1 MKRTITVVI
10 PALNEEEELGECLE
24 SLTNQSFRDF
34 EVIVV
39 DNGSTDATARIA
51 HSYGCYV
58 LYEERRGASF
68 ARQRGFKSARAEIIA
83 STDADTVVSPDWLE
97 LIYCSFQEDPDLVGV
112 YGRVLLK
119 KGSSP
124 SHSLS
129 LPHFCGANF
138 AVRKRFFERAGR
150 FRSRDGRF
158 YRVSEDVQLELKLR
172 KVGEVRFLKDLVV
185 YTAARKLDSGS
196 WKVPLTNAK
205 NYISM
210 AVLGKEI

>member
-10 PALNEEEELGECLE
+10 PALNEEEKLGECLE

-39 DNGSTDATARIA
+39 DN
-51 HSYGCYV
+51 
-58 LYEERRGASF
+58 
-68 ARQRGFKSARAEIIA
+68 A

-124 SHSLS
+124 SHYFNQLIPLTDPLLTSFLEVSHSLS
-129 LPHFCGANF
+129 LPHFYGANF

-150 FRSRDGRF
+150 VRSRDGCF
-158 YRVSEDVQLELKLR
+158 YRVSEDVRLGLKLR

-185 YTAARKLDSGS
+185 YTSARKLDSGS